1 MHQYS
6 ITFAYFKLVTYKIT
20 FPVHTSTKLIL
31 HGVSFMENMDDF
43 ISDEKRNEAYNQ
55 YIKEI
60 TPKNSLI
67 KDMLAAFLVGG
78 VICTVGQ
85 IINNILLGNGLDQD
99 AASTYTSIILILI
112 SVVLT
117 CLHLFSKIAKF
128 GGAGALVPITG
139 FANSVASPAQEYKV
153 EGQVYGIG
161 AKVFSIA
168 GPVILFGVLTSCALG
183 FIYWILPF

>member
-1 MHQYS
+1 
-6 ITFAYFKLVTYKIT
+6 
-20 FPVHTSTKLIL
+20 
-31 HGVSFMENMDDF
+31 MENMDSF
-43 ISDEKRNEAYNQ
+43 LSDKQRNDAYNQ
-55 YIKEI
+55 YIKDI

-67 KDMLAAFLVGG
+67 KNMLAAFLTGG
-78 VICTVGQ
+78 IICTIGQ
-85 IINNILLGNGLDQD
+85 ATNNILLSTGLEQD
-99 AASTYTSIILILI
+99 VASTYTSIILILI

-117 CLHLFSKIAKF
+117 CFHLFSKIAKF

-168 GPVILFGVLTSCALG
+168 GPVILYGVLTSCGLG
-183 FIYWILPF
+183 LVYWLLS